1 MKITIETNNLKH
13 YGLNLADFLYLLLAN
28 ECNSSY
34 DCISGVKDRL
44 ILKGLLRKTE
54 TITVECEDIINEILK
69 ESELVIKERNVD
81 DLVIKLQELWPAG
94 YKDNKYRWKC
104 NKTDV
109 KKKLYKFFKEY
120 GEDYTDEQII
130 NAAKRYVEQFNNTG
144 DRRFQKLLKYF
155 IMKEDGS
162 SESDL
167 ATNLESIV
175 SNEIVEQQNYDATL
189 F

>member
-13 YGLNLADFLYLLLAN
+13 YGLNLADFLYLLLVN
-28 ECNSSY
+28 ECNKSY
-34 DCISGVKDRL
+34 DCVSGVKDRL
-44 ILKGLLRKTE
+44 ILKGLLKKTE
-54 TITVECEDIINEILK
+54 TLTVDCEDIINEILK
-69 ESELVIKERNVD
+69 ESELIVKERNID
-81 DLVIKLQELWPAG
+81 DLVVKLQELWPAG
-94 YKDNKYRWKC
+94 YKDNKYRWKS

-120 GEDYTDEQII
+120 GEDFTDDQILE
-130 NAAKRYVEQFNNTG
+130 AAKRYVKQFDETG
-144 DRRFQKLLKYF
+144 NRRFQKLLKYF

-175 SNEIVEQQNYDATL
+175 NNENIEQQIEDVSL